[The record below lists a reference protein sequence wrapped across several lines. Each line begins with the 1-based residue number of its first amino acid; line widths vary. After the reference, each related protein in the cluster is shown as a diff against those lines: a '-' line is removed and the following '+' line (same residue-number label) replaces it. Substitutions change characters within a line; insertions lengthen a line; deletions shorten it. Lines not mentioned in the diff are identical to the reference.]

1 MASFLRQIAF
11 MSEWMHR
18 ELLQFSKAMQTKN
31 YMVPGS
37 QVFEEGKELT
47 HVAIVKE
54 GEFLVSKRALD
65 QVYMNPN
72 TGQIKIKTSEGKP
85 VYSSQL
91 KDNSVDPMKVEN
103 HSGYTGSKV
112 HMRVKSYLDS
122 LVKEDLTVAQMLTTK
137 HKQVQAKEIQFAVL
151 GKGQIIGEVDAATG
165 RNYIYS
171 LRSKTFNAKLYLIE
185 RKEFMALVTQ
195 YDRGKF

>member
-11 MSEWMHR
+11 MNDWTHR

-54 GEFLVSKRALD
+54 GEFLVSKLALD

-85 VYSSQL
+85 VYSTQL

-103 HSGYTGSKV
+103 HSGYTG
-112 HMRVKSYLDS
+112 
-122 LVKEDLTVAQMLTTK
+122 
-137 HKQVQAKEIQFAVL
+137 
-151 GKGQIIGEVDAATG
+151 
-165 RNYIYS
+165 
-171 LRSKTFNAKLYLIE
+171 
-185 RKEFMALVTQ
+185 
-195 YDRGKF
+195 